1 MLGKVVYLSF
11 NDPQS
16 GHCHRHRTPCPTPCF
31 PPINDELRHTFAR
44 LLMTSEEAPR
54 YLPPSL
60 NCSHHLSLGAGF
72 LGSSHHSPDRCRSLG
87 RLFTMRTHAF
97 FVPVRGG
104 GRIVMEV
111 HDGWVEVLILFE
123 VRMNPL
129 GRETTKE
136 GECRV
141 AGAGCIWFP
150 SRFLNCFLCK
160 PCSPFGLASSWE
172 SSSPYSIA
180 SATDSVGKYPQM
192 TSGLVSST
200 RSEGCAEGGRVKAV

>member
-11 NDPQS
+11 NDPQC

-44 LLMTSEEAPR
+44 TLMSSDVAPR
-54 YLPPSL
+54 YLPPNL
-60 NCSHHLSLGAGF
+60 NCSHHLSSGAGF
-72 LGSSHHSPDRCRSLG
+72 LDRLTILPTDVDRWE
-87 RLFTMRTHAF
+87 
-97 FVPVRGG
+97 VRGG

-111 HDGWVEVLILFE
+111 HDGWFEVLILFE

-129 GRETTKE
+129 GRERTKE
-136 GECRV
+136 GGCRV

-150 SRFLNCFLCK
+150 TRFHNCFLCK

-172 SSSPYSIA
+172 NSSPYSIA
-180 SATDSVGKYPQM
+180 SATDSVGK
-192 TSGLVSST
+192 
-200 RSEGCAEGGRVKAV
+200 